1 MRAAI
6 GFVLLAALAVAG
18 AWWLAGLPGSFTATV
33 SGTTLT
39 TSTPVAL
46 LLLGVL
52 FLLVYAVARLLAA
65 ILRTPL
71 GLRRWRSRR
80 QLQGGDQAVT
90 RALLALA
97 AGDAVGA
104 RREAERGR
112 SLLGATPLTL
122 LLSAQ
127 ASRQAG
133 REDEAE
139 ATFKEL
145 AGRKDASFLGL
156 RGLLRQA
163 TARGDWSAATALARR
178 AEAAYPG
185 AAWVKEE
192 RLQLALRSEHWSDA
206 LRLAPS
212 QVAPALGAAAAIAS
226 PSPGEATKLAKRAWQ
241 ADPKLPV
248 AAIEYSRRLRDAGKE
263 RQAQT
268 VLQQAWTTTLH
279 PDVAAAFLSRISDPA
294 ERLRAAPW
302 LVRGAAEHPESHMLL
317 GRLSLDAGLPAE
329 ARRHAEAAL
338 KAGLKQQQVW
348 RLFADIAEAEGDQAG
363 ARDALRVAAD
373 ADPDPSWR
381 CEECGTPQAAWTAV
395 CPACSTAGRIGWTA
409 APLRQPQLPRLADSK
424 NIEGVL

>member
-1 MRAAI
+1 MRTAI

-52 FLLVYAVARLLAA
+52 FLLVYAIVRLLAA
-65 ILRTPL
+65 LLRAPL

-80 QLQGGDQAVT
+80 QLRNGDQAVT
-90 RALLALA
+90 RALIALA
-97 AGDAVGA
+97 AGDAAGA

-139 ATFKEL
+139 ATFKQL

-163 TARGDWSAATALARR
+163 TARGDWSAATDLARR

-192 RLQLALRSEHWSDA
+192 RMQLALRSEHWSDA
-206 LRLAPS
+206 LRLAPP
-212 QVAPALGAAAAIAS
+212 QAAPALGAAAAIAS
-226 PSPGEATKLAKRAWQ
+226 PSPAEAVKLAKRAWA
-241 ADPKLPV
+241 ADPKLTP
-248 AAIEYSRRLRDAGKE
+248 AAIEYARRLRDAGKE

-268 VLQQAWTTTLH
+268 VLQQAWTAAPH
-279 PDVAAAFLSRISDPA
+279 PDIATAFLSRISDPA

-302 LVRGAAEHPESHMLL
+302 LTRAAAEHPESHLLL
-317 GRLSLDAGLPAE
+317 GRLALDAGSPAE
-329 ARRHAEAAL
+329 ARRHAEAAV
-338 KAGLKQQQVW
+338 KAGMKQQQVW
-348 RLFADIAEAEGDQAG
+348 RLFADIAETEGDQVG

-373 ADPDPSWR
+373 ADPDPGWR
-381 CEECGTPQAAWTAV
+381 CEECGTPQAAWAAV
-395 CPACSTAGRIGWTA
+395 CPACGTAGRINWTA
-409 APLRQPQLPRLADSK
+409 APLRQPHLPRLADPK
-424 NIEGVL
+424 NVEGVL